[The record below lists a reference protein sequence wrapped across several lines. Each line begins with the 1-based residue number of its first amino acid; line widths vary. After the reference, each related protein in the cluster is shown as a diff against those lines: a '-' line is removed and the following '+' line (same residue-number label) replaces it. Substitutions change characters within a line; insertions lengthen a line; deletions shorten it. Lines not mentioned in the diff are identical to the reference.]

1 MAIYAFNKITN
12 ILEYKCSNKNVLDI
26 ILKQNKKD
34 IKDYDLL
41 QEFDMKYVSRITYID
56 GNCVYNNREYW
67 TKTAVQNPLT
77 PENYSEHEVLDF
89 MGLPV
94 TYDRY
99 IDEFNNNINR
109 LSVLDGVAGEVDYNI
124 TVGNEF
130 ISLFREECIF
140 TDFQTVTPLEIA
152 QKLLTVIAL
161 VQTGSFREAKMVLKT
176 VEPDTFLTT
185 ERLKKYEDMLDAAD
199 AITYATAEDY
209 FYTAADITEEQLE
222 ETYKRVTTS
231 WSQSDWNSY
240 RNTLASIGADDK
252 YIMIIRHA
260 DRDSGDTG
268 VTGDINETGL
278 NSCKTVAEQM
288 QDGTSWTK
296 DGITYVIDCDANDAH
311 YFSTN
316 YTRTKHTAQA
326 LATYRLDTDSA
337 ASDFSGI
344 TDATETLVAERFLKE
359 PKESGNSDLLSR
371 WINDPSSL
379 TQEELTVNIGVS
391 TAEEAT
397 EKLTALAEQFTQE
410 IIALADKRLNV
421 FVTHD
426 YYLVP
431 FIAAMTEIKCAKDS
445 KWLNFEAGLG
455 IILHPDDTFEIFP
468 IRCKGSGYLQ

>member
-1 MAIYAFNKITN
+1 MTQFYAIEKETN
-12 ILEYKCSNKNVLDI
+12 I
-26 ILKQNKKD
+26 
-34 IKDYDLL
+34 
-41 QEFDMKYVSRITYID
+41 MKYVSSSLMLLKDRIKKDNLNLQDFIIAGDID
-56 GNCVYNNREYW
+56 MKYLSRIVYVDGECVYNNKDFW
-67 TKTAVQNPLT
+67 TKKAPTIL
-77 PENYSEHEVLDF
+77 EKFEEHEALDF
-89 MGLPV
+89 MNKSV
-94 TYDRY
+94 DKVRFET
-99 IDEFNNNINR
+99 EFNSNSSRISNI
-109 LSVLDGVAGEVDYNI
+109 DGVAGEVDYNI

-140 TDFQTVTPLEIA
+140 TDFQTVTPLDIA

-176 VEPDTFLTT
+176 VEPDSFLTT

-199 AITYATAEDY
+199 AITYATPEDY
-209 FYTAADITEEQLE
+209 FYTAGDITEEQLE
-222 ETYKRVTTS
+222 ETYKRITTS

-240 RNTLASIGADDK
+240 RNALASIGADDK

-288 QDGTSWTK
+288 KDGTTWTK
-296 DGITYVIDCDANDAH
+296 DGVTYLIDCDANDAH

-371 WINDPSSL
+371 WINNPSSL

-397 EKLTALAEQFTQE
+397 EKLTALANQFTQE
-410 IIALADKRLNV
+410 ILALADKRLNI
-421 FVTHD
+421 FITHD

-431 FIAAMTEIKCAKDS
+431 LVAAMTDIKCSKSDSS
-445 KWLNFEAGLG
+445 KWLNYEAGLG
-455 IILHPDDTFEIFP
+455 IILHSDNTFEAFP
-468 IRCKGSGYLQ
+468 IRCKGNGYL

>member
-1 MAIYAFNKITN
+1 
-12 ILEYKCSNKNVLDI
+12 
-26 ILKQNKKD
+26 
-34 IKDYDLL
+34 
-41 QEFDMKYVSRITYID
+41 
-56 GNCVYNNREYW
+56 
-67 TKTAVQNPLT
+67 
-77 PENYSEHEVLDF
+77 
-89 MGLPV
+89 
-94 TYDRY
+94 
-99 IDEFNNNINR
+99 
-109 LSVLDGVAGEVDYNI
+109 
-124 TVGNEF
+124 
-130 ISLFREECIF
+130 
-140 TDFQTVTPLEIA
+140 
-152 QKLLTVIAL
+152 
-161 VQTGSFREAKMVLKT
+161 MVFKP
-176 VEPDTFLTT
+176 VEPDAFLTT
-185 ERLKKYEDMLDAAD
+185 ARLQKYEDMLDAAD

-231 WSQSDWNSY
+231 WSQRDWNSY
-240 RNTLASIGADDK
+240 RNALASIGADDK

-311 YFSTN
+311 YFSTD

-391 TAEEAT
+391 TAEEAN

-431 FIAAMTEIKCAKDS
+431 FVAAMTEIKCAKDS

-455 IILHPDDTFEIFP
+455 IILHSDNTFEAFP
-468 IRCKGSGYLQ
+468 IRCKGNGYM

>member
-1 MAIYAFNKITN
+1 MNEYYAIDKETKKVVYQAASLFMLKNTIEYDKRDISEFIITEEMN
-12 ILEYKCSNKNVLDI
+12 
-26 ILKQNKKD
+26 
-34 IKDYDLL
+34 
-41 QEFDMKYVSRITYID
+41 MKYLSRIVYVD
-56 GNCVYNNREYW
+56 GECVYNNKDFW
-67 TKTAVQNPLT
+67 TKEALT
-77 PENYSEHEVLDF
+77 ILEEFEEHEALDF
-89 MGLPV
+89 MGRPV
-94 TYDRY
+94 DKVRFET
-99 IDEFNNNINR
+99 EFNSNSSRISNI
-109 LSVLDGVAGEVDYNI
+109 DGVAGEVDYNI

-152 QKLLTVIAL
+152 QKLLTVISL

-176 VEPDTFLTT
+176 VEPDAFLTT

-209 FYTAADITEEQLE
+209 FYTAGDITEEQLE
-222 ETYKRVTTS
+222 ETYKRITTS

-240 RNTLASIGADDK
+240 RNALASIGADDK

-288 QDGTSWTK
+288 KDGTTWTK
-296 DGITYVIDCDANDAH
+296 DGVTYLIDCDANDAH

-371 WINDPSSL
+371 WINNPSSL

-397 EKLTALAEQFTQE
+397 EKLTALANQFTQE
-410 IIALADKRLNV
+410 ILALADKRLNV

-431 FIAAMTEIKCAKDS
+431 FVAAMTDIKCSKTDS
-445 KWLNFEAGLG
+445 NKWLNYEAGLG
-455 IILHPDDTFEIFP
+455 IILHSDNTFEAFP
-468 IRCKGSGYLQ
+468 IRCKGSGYL